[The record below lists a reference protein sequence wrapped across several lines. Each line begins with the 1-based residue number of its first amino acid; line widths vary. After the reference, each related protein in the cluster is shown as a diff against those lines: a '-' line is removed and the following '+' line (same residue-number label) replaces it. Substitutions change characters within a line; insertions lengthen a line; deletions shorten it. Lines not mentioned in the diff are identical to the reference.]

1 MFHII
6 TGKWCWLVRGKYRMH
21 EPHHRRHIVFATLAP
36 SWGLYS
42 FLFPNPHSNIWVAY
56 FKIWMTV
63 VERYMENRISMKIES
78 FCVYFLTCGK
88 KIRVARR
95 LIQQWGSIKIFP
107 QKNENENCEYSRNI
121 ISHLSGFQI
130 FHSHFFPHYRGEN
143 IWTITLT
150 ELVHISTCV
159 WYFNLSCSFDG
170 SRKKELRAFE
180 TLHMMFILTFLMR
193 ICLTSPTFLLK
204 YISTKSQLTKKYME
218 ISELLIYFSRLFAN
232 MSSEH
237 ERTTFDIPNI
247 VDSLL

>member
-1 MFHII
+1 MKCSTLLQGNDADSSEASIECTSLTTADISLSQHWHPLEVCILFFSLILI
-6 TGKWCWLVRGKYRMH
+6 RIYELPTLKYEWQSSSDIWKIGFQWKLSRFVY
-21 EPHHRRHIVFATLAP
+21 I
-36 SWGLYS
+36 SW
-42 FLFPNPHSNIWVAY
+42 H
-56 FKIWMTV
+56 
-63 VERYMENRISMKIES
+63 VERKFAS
-78 FCVYFLTCGK
+78 
-88 KIRVARR
+88 RVVLFNNEGVLRYV
-95 LIQQWGSIKIFP
+95 FP

-150 ELVHISTCV
+150 ELVPISTCV

-204 YISTKSQLTKKYME
+204 YISTKSQLTKK
-218 ISELLIYFSRLFAN
+218 IYGNFR
-232 MSSEH
+232 
-237 ERTTFDIPNI
+237 I
-247 VDSLL
+247 VDIFFSPIC